1 MAMEALSTIIPELSG
16 IVSASSYLS
25 GHAPANAIDEGN
37 PSLWKAPSYYAWW
50 LYDLESVCHLDSL
63 FIDTAAEGTLCY
75 YIETSSDRLNWT
87 LIGETGGE
95 GQESGTWPV
104 LREARFIRITFTY
117 ASSGQD
123 VQLLSVRAYGW
134 AMEPRVAE
142 PHHAGDRFYAA
153 SCSSG
158 VGFIKEESVG
168 LEAGWKA
175 TVMQSSTAGSAL
187 RFDDIDFGERSNQL
201 RGSFGLLNPD
211 RSLKVDLE
219 IRLDAEDGPLIATM
233 QIFRQWICWSEL
245 ACDIEETSGRH
256 TVYLV
261 ITRLD
266 EGQTLQICHLAFT
279 TRTPLPESRPAPP
292 LLEDEGELTPFI
304 GLLHSH
310 TGFSDGANVPDY
322 AYAYARDVG
331 GLDFLGITEHSNL
344 FDEPFDF
351 QKSRKLKG
359 LREAAQRATEEGR
372 FVGLIGSETTWY
384 NQFGHMSIYSDDL
397 YLNAYE
403 VKYNTISTYYETI
416 SRWGDVINQWNH
428 PWSCGVRHLDSFS
441 PYDEKLDR
449 VMHLLEV
456 NPYEDPDQGG
466 LIYYIKALEMGYHV
480 APCGSQDNHKEDW
493 GTQNNL
499 RTGILSPRLTKA
511 HLLDA
516 IRRRRVYFTCC
527 PSLRVIYRLNGRVMG
542 SRIAR
547 PDHFECSVQAEVSD
561 RSAELRL
568 VEILGS
574 GGSVVA
580 QKTVEGYRGAVTLSI
595 TDCHASYLFA
605 RVQLSNGEFAVTSP
619 VWIA

>member
-1 MAMEALSTIIPELSG
+1 MAIEAQSKLMPELRG
-16 IVSASSYLS
+16 IASASSYLS
-25 GHAPANAIDEGN
+25 GHAPANAIDDDCI
-37 PSLWKAPSYYAWW
+37 SMWKAPSYYAWW
-50 LYDLESVCHLDSL
+50 LYDLEASYHLDSL

-75 YIETSSDRLNWT
+75 HIETSGDRLNWT
-87 LIGETGGE
+87 LIGETGAE
-95 GQESGTWPV
+95 GQQSGSWPV
-104 LREARFIRITFTY
+104 SHEARYIRITFTY

-123 VQLLSVRAYGW
+123 VQLVSVRTYGW
-134 AMEPRVAE
+134 SIGQSTAL
-142 PHHAGDRFYAA
+142 PHQAGSRFYAA
-153 SCSSG
+153 SRSSG
-158 VGFIKEESVG
+158 VGFIAEGSVG
-168 LEAGWKA
+168 LEAGWNP
-175 TVMQSSTAGSAL
+175 TVMQSSTVGSTL
-187 RFDDIDFGERSNQL
+187 RFDDIDFGECSNQL
-201 RGSFGLLNPD
+201 RGFFGLLNPD
-211 RSLKVDLE
+211 RNLKVDLE
-219 IRLDAEDGPLIATM
+219 IRLDAEDGRLIATM

-256 TVYLV
+256 TVFLI

-279 TRTPLPESRPAPP
+279 TRTPLPESRPAPEP
-292 LLEDEGELTPFI
+292 LDDEGELAVFI

-310 TGFSDGANVPDY
+310 TSFSDGANVPDY

-344 FDEPFDF
+344 FDEAFDY
-351 QKSRKLKG
+351 QKSRKLKE
-359 LREAAQRATEEGR
+359 LRKAAQRATEEGR

-403 VKYNTISTYYETI
+403 VKYNTIPTYYETI

-441 PYDEKLDR
+441 PYDEKLDS

-466 LIYYIKALEMGYHV
+466 LGYYIKALEMGYHV

-527 PSLRVIYRLNGRVMG
+527 PSLRVFYRLNGCVMG

-547 PDHFECSVQAEVSD
+547 ADRYECSVQAEVSD

-580 QKTVEGYRGAVTLSI
+580 QKAVEGYRGAVTLSI
-595 TDCHASYLFA
+595 TDCQDSYLFA
-605 RVQLSNGEFAVTSP
+605 RIQLSNGEFAVTSP